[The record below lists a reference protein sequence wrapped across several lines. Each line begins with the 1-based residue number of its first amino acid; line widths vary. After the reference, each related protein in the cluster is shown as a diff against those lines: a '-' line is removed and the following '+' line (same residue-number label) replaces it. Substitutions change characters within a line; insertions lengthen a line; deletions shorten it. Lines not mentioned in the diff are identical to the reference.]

1 MLLRRSQ
8 DQESTVK
15 RMMPTPTECRSQSIH
30 SHAHQGAPCTVY
42 MWARKTKSVCAPP
55 PGARRTPSGTTYALA
70 TDPRSTVTVHAG
82 PTPPRCRVSRVGHR
96 PPGAVTVGALTKSY
110 SRLQRAGA
118 ATIQFPNIAVTVGL
132 GLINMK
138 NSRPRT
144 GRPSSELGVKDP
156 RRAPL
161 DDTRCIARTQCRIA
175 LSMSPI
181 YTPGHLHDHEPQH
194 AIASS
199 GTRPPCDWG
208 CHQGQPRSHSQPVT
222 YWRQREQ
229 PRY

>member
-1 MLLRRSQ
+1 MSESEYTVTHIKAGQATTRRTMYRTRAGE
-8 DQESTVK
+8 DQE
-15 RMMPTPTECRSQSIH
+15 R
-30 SHAHQGAPCTVY
+30 
-42 MWARKTKSVCAPP
+42 VCAPARCAADTHGPHTHKPRTHGRPSRCTVRDAAGCRPDRAAP
-55 PGARRTPSGTTYALA
+55 PPAAP
-70 TDPRSTVTVHAG
+70 
-82 PTPPRCRVSRVGHR
+82 PPRRR
-96 PPGAVTVGALTKSY
+96 PRPARAVGALTKSY

-156 RRAPL
+156 RPL

>member
-1 MLLRRSQ
+1 MRPRP
-8 DQESTVK
+8 V
-15 RMMPTPTECRSQSIH
+15 RGGHPR
-30 SHAHQGAPCTVY
+30 
-42 MWARKTKSVCAPP
+42 
-55 PGARRTPSGTTYALA
+55 TTYAQA
-70 TDPRSTVTVHAG
+70 TDPRSTVTVHG
-82 PTPPRCRVSRVGHR
+82 PTPPGLSAR
-96 PPGAVTVGALTKSY
+96 PRAPPSPPARAVGALTKSY

-156 RRAPL
+156 A
-161 DDTRCIARTQCRIA
+161 ARTPRRHTLHSPYTMPYSSVYVSHIYAGSLARPRATARDCKFGHASTMRLGLSSGATA
-175 LSMSPI
+175 LSF
-181 YTPGHLHDHEPQH
+181 
-194 AIASS
+194 
-199 GTRPPCDWG
+199 PPV
-208 CHQGQPRSHSQPVT
+208 S